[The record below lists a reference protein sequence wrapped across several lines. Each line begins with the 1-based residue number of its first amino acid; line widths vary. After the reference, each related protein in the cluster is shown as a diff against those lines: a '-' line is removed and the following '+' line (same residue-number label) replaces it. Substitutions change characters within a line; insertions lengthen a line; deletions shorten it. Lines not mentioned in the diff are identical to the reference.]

1 MNSGVVSTGNRSQIA
16 IATGFLGA
24 FIVGSLA
31 VQMVRS
37 QGGVAIDGTRP
48 NAQVEPVIASPATLW
63 ADMGSRSELV
73 EQLSSSTATNTNAS
87 PKAVVDPVVGSE
99 ATLWSALGNR

>member
-73 EQLSSSTATNTNAS
+73 EQRSPSPAINAS

-99 ATLWSALGNR
+99 ATLWSAFGSR

>member
-1 MNSGVVSTGNRSQIA
+1 MNSGVVSTENRSQSA

-73 EQLSSSTATNTNAS
+73 EQRSSSTATNAS

-99 ATLWSALGNR
+99 ATLWSALGSR

>member
-31 VQMVRS
+31 VQMVRG

-63 ADMGSRSELV
+63 ADIGSRSELV
-73 EQLSSSTATNTNAS
+73 EQRSPSPAINAS

>member
-37 QGGVAIDGTRP
+37 QVGFASDGTRP

-73 EQLSSSTATNTNAS
+73 EQRSPSPAINAS

>member
-1 MNSGVVSTGNRSQIA
+1 MTSSAASRSSRSQIA

-37 QGGVAIDGTRP
+37 QVGTAGDSNRSAS
-48 NAQVEPVIASPATLW
+48 NIAPVIASQATLW
-63 ADMGSRSELV
+63 ADLGSRSDSIAPSGV
-73 EQLSSSTATNTNAS
+73 RTTNAS
-87 PKAVVDPVVGSE
+87 TKVDVKPVVGSE
-99 ATLWSALGNR
+99 ATLWSDLGSR

>member
-1 MNSGVVSTGNRSQIA
+1 MNSGTVSTANRSQIA

-37 QGGVAIDGTRP
+37 QVGVAIDGNRP
-48 NAQVEPVIASPATLW
+48 SAKVEPVIASPATLW

-73 EQLSSSTATNTNAS
+73 EQLSSSTATNAS

-99 ATLWSALGNR
+99 ATLWSALGSR

>member
-48 NAQVEPVIASPATLW
+48 SAQVEPVIASPATLW
-63 ADMGSRSELV
+63 ADMGSRSELI
-73 EQLSSSTATNTNAS
+73 EQRSPSPAINAS

>member
-37 QGGVAIDGTRP
+37 QGGVAIYGTRP

-73 EQLSSSTATNTNAS
+73 EQLSSSTATNAS
-87 PKAVVDPVVGSE
+87 PKAVVDPVMGSE
-99 ATLWSALGNR
+99 ATLWSALGSR

>member
-73 EQLSSSTATNTNAS
+73 EQRSPSPAINAS

>member
-37 QGGVAIDGTRP
+37 QGGVAIDGNTP
-48 NAQVEPVIASPATLW
+48 SAQVEPVIASPATLW

-73 EQLSSSTATNTNAS
+73 EQLSSSPAINPS

-99 ATLWSALGNR
+99 ATLWSALGSR

>member
-1 MNSGVVSTGNRSQIA
+1 MNSGVVSTKNRSQIA

-37 QGGVAIDGTRP
+37 QVGVASDGTRP
-48 NAQVEPVIASPATLW
+48 NAKVEPVIASPATLW

-73 EQLSSSTATNTNAS
+73 EQLSSSPATNAS
-87 PKAVVDPVVGSE
+87 PKADVDPVVGSE
-99 ATLWSALGNR
+99 ATLWSALGSR

>member
-1 MNSGVVSTGNRSQIA
+1 MNSGVVSKGNRSQIT

-37 QGGVAIDGTRP
+37 QGGGAIDGTRRS
-48 NAQVEPVIASPATLW
+48 AQVEPVIASPATLW
-63 ADMGSRSELV
+63 ADMGSRSELG
-73 EQLSSSTATNTNAS
+73 EQRSPSPAINAS

>member
-63 ADMGSRSELV
+63 ADMGSRSELI
-73 EQLSSSTATNTNAS
+73 EQRSPSPAINAS

>member
-37 QGGVAIDGTRP
+37 QGGVAIDGTGP

-63 ADMGSRSELV
+63 ADTGPRSELA
-73 EQLSSSTATNTNAS
+73 EQLSSSTATNAS

-99 ATLWSALGNR
+99 ATLWSALGSR